1 MPAIDRINTAIPPNG
16 AASNQNKPDTHE
28 GVIYEP
34 GSAGRDEFKTLKQIR
49 EEEAAEAAKAA
60 RANLHARFDGPG
72 IEVELSTEAVEAASK
87 PKEQS
92 ILDIFRDTLR
102 SIKEFF
108 LSIWNGGNEGTAS
121 DAAVKEIA
129 ETAETMDT
137 DESAGEAGEGFEEFT
152 GILEAGTKT
161 ANPAAD
167 IPGTAAEAPTEKANP
182 AAVSSLRPG
191 NIDEAEA
198 FLINY
203 GGRHL
208 AKNSDLLT
216 QYDRR
221 GHIIPV
227 DPSDRSRILQGE
239 GKIRRY

>member
-1 MPAIDRINTAIPPNG
+1 MPAVDRINTAIPPGG
-16 AASNQNKPDTHE
+16 AATNQNKQEAHE

-49 EEEAAEAAKAA
+49 EEEAMEAAKAA
-60 RANLHARFDGPG
+60 KANLHARFDGPG
-72 IEVELSTEAVEAASK
+72 IEVELSTEAVEAAAK

-92 ILDIFRDTLR
+92 ILDIFRDALR

-121 DAAVKEIA
+121 AGAQPEETAIAEQILETEAATGETAGIA
-129 ETAETMDT
+129 ET
-137 DESAGEAGEGFEEFT
+137 G
-152 GILEAGTKT
+152 
-161 ANPAAD
+161 AD
-167 IPGTAAEAPTEKANP
+167 IPGAAAEITAEKNISAERSP
-182 AAVSSLRPG
+182 MRPG
-191 NIDEAEA
+191 NIDDAEA

-227 DPSDRSRILQGE
+227 DPSDRRRILQGE